1 MIGFNSPEFK
11 VGSLVIVVSTLIGG
25 LSLKLAEGPNI
36 LSGSRRHYFDVE
48 DAGGLVKNS
57 AVKMAGIKVGVI
69 DDIKLVDGKARV
81 FLNLDDETPIKTSSQ
96 VEIRSDGILGDKHV
110 EILSGYSEDPLLE
123 SGNPIKGVLDQGS
136 LNELIKE
143 VSQVTKSL
151 GEVAKNLNAAT
162 KDVGDDTTPLGRI
175 VLNIER
181 LTEDLAEI
189 SGRNKG
195 KINDIIDRVQSVV
208 SQLDDLVDQ
217 ELVSSVNN
225 SLRNIEEVTD
235 KINSG
240 EGTIGR
246 LINDSETID
255 GINEAIEGV
264 NDFLGGARDLE
275 TSIDFHTEHL
285 TRVGLSKSFVFARL
299 TPGLDR
305 YYEIGIVDDPRGVT
319 RTEVL
324 QETPFG
330 EPTTEV
336 ETVKTFKNKLKF
348 TALFAKGF
356 HDLTVKGGI
365 IENSG
370 GVGFDYYLMNQRLR
384 FSVEAFDFDDI
395 YLRSFIRYNFFKGVY
410 LVGGG
415 DNMLSSESDGGAFLG
430 AGIFLTNED
439 LKFFASKFSF

>member
-162 KDVGDDTTPLGRI
+162 KGVGDDTTPLGRI

-189 SGRNKG
+189 SSRNKG
-195 KINDIIDRVQSVV
+195 KINDIIGRIQSVA

-217 ELVSSVNN
+217 DLVSSVNN
-225 SLRNIEEVTD
+225 SLKNIEEVTD
-235 KINSG
+235 KINNG

-285 TRVGLSKSFVFARL
+285 TGIGLSKSFVFARL

-348 TALFAKGF
+348 TALFAKSF
-356 HDLTVKGGI
+356 HDLTVKGG
-365 IENSG
+365 NHRKLRRSG
-370 GVGFDYYLMNQRLR
+370 V
-384 FSVEAFDFDDI
+384 
-395 YLRSFIRYNFFKGVY
+395 
-410 LVGGG
+410 
-415 DNMLSSESDGGAFLG
+415 
-430 AGIFLTNED
+430 
-439 LKFFASKFSF
+439 